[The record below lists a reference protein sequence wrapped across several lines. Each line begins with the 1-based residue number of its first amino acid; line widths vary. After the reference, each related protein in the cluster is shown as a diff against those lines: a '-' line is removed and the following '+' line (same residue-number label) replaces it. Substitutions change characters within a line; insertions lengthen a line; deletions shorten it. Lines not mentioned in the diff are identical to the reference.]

1 MEELVK
7 IVKIVKIVKLLMA
20 AKPETY
26 ISLAGRVKADQADEN
41 VTVFLL
47 TFPL

>member
-1 MEELVK
+1 
-7 IVKIVKIVKLLMA
+7 MA

-26 ISLAGRVKADQADEN
+26 ISLAKRVKADQADEN

-47 TFPL
+47 TFSL